1 MMSLFTGE
9 GVQVALT
16 AINSLAALMVLW
28 TAICTLNFMTP
39 RTRPGARVAYV
50 LLGVGAG
57 AMLLGPIYFENK
69 PTVGGTVM
77 ATGVALL
84 LIVERLHTRKLLTR
98 YADRLGKPRRPW
110 WG

>member
-1 MMSLFTGE
+1 MTSIFASIDAHTVLTG
-9 GVQVALT
+9 
-16 AINSLAALMVLW
+16 INSVAALMVLW

-39 RTRPGARVAYV
+39 RTPPGSRVAYV

-57 AMLLGPIYFENK
+57 AMLLGPVYFEHK
-69 PTVGGTVM
+69 PTVGGTVV

-84 LIVERLHTRKLLTR
+84 LIVERLYTRKLLAR
-98 YADRLGKPRRPW
+98 YADRQGQPRRPW